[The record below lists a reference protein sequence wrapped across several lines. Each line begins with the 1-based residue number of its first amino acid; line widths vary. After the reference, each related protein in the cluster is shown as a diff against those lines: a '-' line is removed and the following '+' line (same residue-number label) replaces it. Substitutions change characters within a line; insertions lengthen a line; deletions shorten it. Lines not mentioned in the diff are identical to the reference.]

1 MVELAYRLA
10 LSTVAGPAPPVLDD
24 CEQRRRCGTVPTMA
38 TNELAVHVRGLVK
51 RFGDVVALDGID
63 LEVPVGSVLGLLG
76 PNGAGKTTTVR
87 VLTTTLVPDEGTAT
101 VLGIDVTQDPAAV
114 RSRIGLAGQ
123 FAAVDEMLTG
133 TENVD
138 MIGRLSHLAPKFVK
152 RRGAELLERFNL
164 SQAADRQVRTYSGG
178 MRRRLDLAA
187 ALLHQPPV
195 VFLDEPT
202 TGLDP
207 RSRNDLWDVIRELV
221 AAGTT
226 ILLTTQYLEEA
237 DHLADRIMVI
247 NDGQVIAEGTA
258 AELKADLG
266 STILEVNLQDHRAAE
281 RAGGEVGS
289 MASHVEIDGERL
301 QLTVADGAKTA
312 MDVLRT
318 LDAAGIDVA
327 GLTLREP
334 SLDDVFLSLTGH
346 RAEISEEG
354 PGEDDAGGSR
364 PGGDPPPVP
373 EAPSHLQTTGG
384 AR

>member
-1 MVELAYRLA
+1 MNE
-10 LSTVAGPAPPVLDD
+10 
-24 CEQRRRCGTVPTMA
+24 
-38 TNELAVHVRGLVK
+38 NELAVSVQGLVK
-51 RFGDVVALDGID
+51 RFGDVVAVDGID
-63 LEVPVGSVLGLLG
+63 LEVPVGKVLGLLG

-101 VLGIDVTQDPAAV
+101 VLGIDVAKDPVAV
-114 RSRIGLAGQ
+114 RNRIGLAGQ

-133 TENVD
+133 SENLD
-138 MIGRLSHLAPKFVK
+138 MIGRLSHLQPGLVG
-152 RRGAELLERFNL
+152 RRSSDLLERFNL
-164 SQAADRQVRTYSGG
+164 AHAADRQVRTYSGG

-207 RSRNDLWDVIRELV
+207 RSRNDLWAVIRELV
-221 AAGTT
+221 AGGTT

-247 NDGQVIAEGTA
+247 NDGRVIAEGTA

-266 STILEVNLQDHRAAE
+266 STILEVGLQDSRAAE
-281 RAGGEVGS
+281 QAGGEVGRF
-289 MASHVEIDGERL
+289 ASHVEIDGERL
-301 QLTVADGAKTA
+301 LLTVADGAKTA
-312 MDVLRT
+312 MDVLRA
-318 LDAAGIDVA
+318 LDGAGVEVA

-346 RAEISEEG
+346 RAEVVDGHPDEG
-354 PGEDDAGGSR
+354 DEPGGGSPR
-364 PGGDPPPVP
+364 DPEPPVP
-373 EAPSHLQTTGG
+373 DAPPDLQTIGG